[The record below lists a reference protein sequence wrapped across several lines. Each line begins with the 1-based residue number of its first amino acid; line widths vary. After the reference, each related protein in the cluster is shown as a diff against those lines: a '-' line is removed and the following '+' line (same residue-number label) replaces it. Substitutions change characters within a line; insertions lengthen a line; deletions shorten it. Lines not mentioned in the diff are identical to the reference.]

1 MLERWTGKAPRNV
14 KHQKDD
20 AAGVT
25 ALFHLV
31 SERRVIRTP
40 RVCVCVCVAR
50 WHKRI
55 AIEAGIKPSCVGKLS
70 QIDGLAPAPFKRW
83 RVFNYHAVIDRDGD
97 PCIGQVF
104 GVDNNFKCF
113 RRAPVS

>member
-1 MLERWTGKAPRNV
+1 MLGRWTGKAPRIV

-20 AAGVT
+20 AAGATGFV
-25 ALFHLV
+25 LFGKRKAGYPHA
-31 SERRVIRTP
+31 P
-40 RVCVCVCVAR
+40 RVRVAL
-50 WHKRI
+50 WHKRL
-55 AIEAGIKPSCVGKLS
+55 AFDADIKPSRVGKLS
-70 QIDGLAPAPFKRW
+70 QIDDLAPAPFKRQ
-83 RVFNYHAVIDRDGD
+83 RVFSYHAVIDRDGD